1 MTRPEPSDLRG
12 DPMTRVDF
20 YVLPDSDTSTA
31 ELLACRLTEKIY
43 KLGHQVYVH
52 AESESQAQ
60 RFDGLLWTFRAGSFV
75 PHALHDG
82 PSAAQAPVLVGFGVE
97 PQAHTD
103 VLVNLAG
110 EVPGF
115 FSRFERVAELVA
127 GEPEQRDRARQKF
140 RFYRDRGYELQTHN
154 L

>member
-1 MTRPEPSDLRG
+1 MTRI
-12 DPMTRVDF
+12 DF
-20 YVLPDSDTSTA
+20 YVLGDRDATGA

-52 AESESQAQ
+52 TESEAQAQ
-60 RFDGLLWTFRAGSFV
+60 RMDELLWTFRAGSFV
-75 PHALHDG
+75 PHGRRGQEGQD
-82 PSAAQAPVLVGFGVE
+82 QAPVLIGSDAE
-97 PQAHTD
+97 PDAHNQ
-103 VLVNLAG
+103 VLVNLAA

-115 FSRFERVAELVA
+115 FSRFERVAEVVSA
-127 GEPEQRDRARQKF
+127 DPEHRGRAREKF

>member
-1 MTRPEPSDLRG
+1 
-12 DPMTRVDF
+12 MTRVDF
-20 YVLPDSDTSTA
+20 YVLAESDATAA
-31 ELLACRLTEKIY
+31 ELLACRLAEKIY

-52 AESESQAQ
+52 TESDAQAQ
-60 RFDGLLWTFRAGSFV
+60 RLDGLLWTFRPGSFV
-75 PHALHDG
+75 PHG
-82 PSAAQAPVLVGFGVE
+82 RQGGESPEQVPVLIGCGEE
-97 PQAHTD
+97 PASHTD
-103 VLVNLAG
+103 VLVNLAT

-127 GEPEQRDRARQKF
+127 GEPEQRAMARERF